1 MAFIEPVKY
10 EDFLHTVIIEAYQKV
25 IVKDYSSIIKKV
37 E

>member
-10 EDFLHTVIIEAYQKV
+10 EDLLNTVMIEAYKKV
-25 IVKDYSSIIKKV
+25 IGNDYSPIIKKV